1 MTLISFARLNIL
13 LLHSHSN
20 VFLILSHRL
29 PASEDYHALTLDV
42 TAAASTEQQ
51 LMKMPSQPK
60 TGSGAIPADNSVS
73 TFDVTDSPMSLS
85 APSSSRPSPTPLQP
99 NSTNEDNDVV
109 LAEIAIPPPA
119 PPSFDDSP
127 MRSTP
132 VVESSPSRDTYSEI
146 LIDCA
151 ASALTTNT
159 GAQGHRL
166 SSISDV
172 HGENT
177 NGISSEHPS
186 ATLHTA
192 SNGSN
197 SINDGNN
204 VRPKKRVTGFF
215 KAVGRVMGLR
225 RSAKSIHQNNTS
237 NNTNHN
243 QNNNSNSNHHQQ
255 QVDRDRSS
263 VLSCEAGSS
272 TDQQML
278 MAARIEQAA
287 AIGREATNEVGGG
300 AGGCHSIGSRSVTD
314 HHHASM
320 SLAVPPSISS
330 IQSHVPVPQ
339 QPMVASIHSKSF
351 PNPGSLG
358 KHAV

>member
-1 MTLISFARLNIL
+1 MTLLSFARLYIL

-20 VFLILSHRL
+20 VFVILTHRL

-60 TGSGAIPADNSVS
+60 IGSGAIPADNSVS

-85 APSSSRPSPTPLQP
+85 APSSARPSPTPLQP
-99 NSTNEDNDVV
+99 NSTNEHNDVV

-166 SSISDV
+166 SSINDM
-172 HGENT
+172 HGENS
-177 NGISSEHPS
+177 NAISSEHPS

-192 SNGSN
+192 FNGSN
-197 SINDGNN
+197 SINDGSN

-225 RSAKSIHQNNTS
+225 RSAKGIHQTNINN
-237 NNTNHN
+237 
-243 QNNNSNSNHHQQ
+243 NNNSNHHHQ
-255 QVDRDRSS
+255 QVDRDRSL

-272 TDQQML
+272 SDQQML

-314 HHHASM
+314 HHHASS
-320 SLAVPPSISS
+320 SLAVPPSLSS
-330 IQSHVPVPQ
+330 IQSQIPLPQ
-339 QPMVASIHSKSF
+339 QHTVASIHSKSF

-358 KHAV
+358 KHAT